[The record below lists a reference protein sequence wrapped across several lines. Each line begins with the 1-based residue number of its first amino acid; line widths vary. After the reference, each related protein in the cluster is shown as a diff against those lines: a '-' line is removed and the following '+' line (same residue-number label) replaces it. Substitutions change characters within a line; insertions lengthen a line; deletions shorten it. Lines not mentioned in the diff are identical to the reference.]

1 MANAKLITLTDPRS
15 SAAEAFRTLRTNLIF
30 SGVERTLTTLV
41 ITSAKNDDDKSE
53 TIANLAVTFAQSGS
67 KTILVDG
74 DLRNPAQ
81 HTVWGVKN
89 DRGLTTMM
97 LEPEAMANPPL
108 IQTEVENLALLPS
121 GALPPVPSD
130 LFSSQRM
137 SEVLGVLK
145 ARANYV
151 IFDAPPVLSAS
162 DAALL
167 ASRLDGILLVVKTG
181 STRRDQVARARDEL
195 NRIHARLLGAVLT
208 NASRADMR

>member
-108 IQTEVENLALLPS
+108 VQTEVENLALLPS